1 METYYNLGGRY
12 SPGALEIKPNRPFA
26 EMDDLLCCFGKERI
40 ADDVVFE
47 IKHNSKAMDIIYYY
61 ECISK
66 RFHSEKLIKIL
77 SEFMD
82 MSDKCYQINIK
93 GLDSK
98 YYFINNLP
106 IVSQFWEAHKTFDMF
121 SSYREPFILYQDNVP
136 PIFIIQDTNII
147 AVNKDVK
154 NALEEGKL
162 TNVKLSEYE
171 GIFRFSLEEYEA
183 YQKYWK
189 EIGQYIYRGE
199 LLSFYRNNT
208 NS

>member
-1 METYYNLGGRY
+1 METYYELGGKR

-26 EMDDLLCCFGKERI
+26 EMDDLLYHCGNDRI

-106 IVSQFWEAHKTFDMF
+106 IVSQFWEAHKTDDMF

-136 PIFIIQDTNII
+136 PIFNIQGTHII
-147 AVNKDVK
+147 AVDRDVK